1 MFDQLPETFRSFNL
15 NADVRTLLRLRQAMD
30 KGLVKTVGDLYYILK
45 GLVTTA
51 PTDIGPFSKAFY
63 AHFLAIDIVAGEPI
77 KDAVIRSET
86 FKDWKE
92 KLPDEGNLDVED
104 VDLVNQF
111 LDEVHLTSYDIK
123 SFLSGKDILEKDD
136 PSKIDG
142 DDADAES
149 EANRQ
154 NIMDRM
160 ADYRD
165 VPLEELLERMREVAR
180 QQKTRHNGGD
190 HWIGSGGIS
199 PYGHGGAAAGGIRVG
214 GAGGGKMARAAI
226 NNRDFYPA
234 DAKAPLRDDNID
246 AALAALKGIEEGS
259 SEIILDVPVTIKE
272 GLKQGGIFLPF
283 EREKRQ
289 QRIQVILLIDNG
301 GWSMSPYIRNVQ
313 KLFSKM
319 KTRFAHDLKTYYFHN
334 TIYGGLYTN
343 PYRSQFETI
352 NKISLHDKNYTVF
365 VIGDADMAPYE
376 LHRSSIRDWQK
387 LSKHFKR
394 MAWLNPMDE
403 REWYASMTCS
413 VLMQIFPMFE
423 LSPAG
428 IESAVL
434 EMNRKRKFGYGK

>member
-1 MFDQLPETFRSFNL
+1 MFDQLPEIFRSFDL

-63 AHFLAIDIVAGEPI
+63 AHFLNIDIVPGESLE
-77 KDAVIRSET
+77 DAVIRSDT
-86 FKDWKE
+86 FKEWKD
-92 KLPDEGNLDVED
+92 KLPDEGTHKVENL
-104 VDLVNQF
+104 DLVNQF

-123 SFLSGKDILEKDD
+123 NFLSGKDILEKDD
-136 PSKIDG
+136 PSKG
-142 DDADAES
+142 DKENPNAEAG
-149 EANRQ
+149 ENRKS
-154 NIMDRM
+154 ILDRM

-165 VPLEELLERMREVAR
+165 VPLEELLERMREVAK
-180 QQKTRHNGGD
+180 QQKSRHSGGD

-246 AALAALKGIEEGS
+246 AALAALKGIQEAS
-259 SEIILDVPVTIKE
+259 SEIILDVPITIKE
-272 GLKQGGIFLPF
+272 GLKQGGIFIPY
-283 EREKRQ
+283 EREKKQ
-289 QRIQVILLIDNG
+289 QRIQVILMIDNG

-334 TIYGGLYTN
+334 TIYGGLYAD
-343 PYRSQFETI
+343 PYRTQFDAIE
-352 NKISLHDKNYTVF
+352 KISLQDKNYTVF

-387 LSKHFKR
+387 LNKNFKR

-413 VLMQIFPMFE
+413 ALMQIFPMFE
-423 LSPAG
+423 LSPEG
-428 IESAVL
+428 IEAAVL
-434 EMNRKRKFGYGK
+434 EMNRKRKFGGHH